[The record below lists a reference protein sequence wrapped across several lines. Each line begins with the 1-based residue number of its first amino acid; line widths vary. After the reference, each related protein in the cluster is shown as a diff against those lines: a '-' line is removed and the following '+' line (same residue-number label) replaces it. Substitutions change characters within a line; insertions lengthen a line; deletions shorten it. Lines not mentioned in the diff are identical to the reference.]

1 MTNKFRIDELV
12 LVNGIS
18 KISNKQIKALGI
30 IEFKDYYYNQYFI
43 HLLSSDTGDWFKEK
57 DIEQIMERRVK
68 KSEKYKVALAIDKR
82 GLDIINSKINLKKNQ
97 NKNNNILE
105 KLDVY
110 HEFKANKREYAI
122 LIWTETYWSENNF
135 VVKIIEDTLKKLR
148 AKNIAYQRL
157 IVGITDPTYIR
168 IDEFILN
175 DNNCNVFNIFQ
186 KIEVKKIGGILT

>member
-1 MTNKFRIDELV
+1 
-12 LVNGIS
+12 
-18 KISNKQIKALGI
+18 
-30 IEFKDYYYNQYFI
+30 
-43 HLLSSDTGDWFKEK
+43 
-57 DIEQIMERRVK
+57 MERRVK